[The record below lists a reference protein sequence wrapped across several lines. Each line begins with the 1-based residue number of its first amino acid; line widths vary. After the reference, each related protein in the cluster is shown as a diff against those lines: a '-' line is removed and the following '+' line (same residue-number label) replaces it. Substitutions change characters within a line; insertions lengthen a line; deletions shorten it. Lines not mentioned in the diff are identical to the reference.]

1 VRFGDFGDV
10 YYVNLDA
17 WGLAPGEAPKLHDFR
32 GSDAYVGGR
41 ELYWEE
47 R

>member
-17 WGLAPGEAPKLHDFR
+17 WGLAPGLHDFR
-32 GSDAYVGGR
+32 GSDAHVGGR
-41 ELYWEE
+41 ELNWEE